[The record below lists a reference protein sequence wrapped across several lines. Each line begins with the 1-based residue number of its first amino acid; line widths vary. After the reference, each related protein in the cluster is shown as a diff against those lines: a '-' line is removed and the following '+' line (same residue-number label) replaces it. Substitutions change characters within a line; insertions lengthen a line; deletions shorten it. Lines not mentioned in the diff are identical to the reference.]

1 MSLFKSLVS
10 LLFLLIILGGA
21 ALAGGYYWVESEAT
35 KPGPLQ
41 GDGIFVV
48 KAGEGLSAVA
58 ARLEAEGFISDE
70 RVMKIRARINP
81 PEGQIKVGEYAIP
94 AKATVDEIMAQLV
107 EGKVVM
113 LKLTIPEGLTTK
125 KVLELVVGAD
135 VLSGDMPTEEIP
147 EGVLQ
152 PDTYLFP
159 RGETRAAFLERM
171 RAAQTKA
178 LDELWPTRV
187 DGLPL
192 ASKDEALILASI
204 VQKEAAD
211 HEEYGRVASVFINRL
226 NRGMKL
232 QTDPTVHYGVNGGEP
247 LFNRR
252 GQRRTLYRSELD
264 HDTPWNTYTREGLPA
279 TAIANPS
286 RAAIEAV
293 LSPPETDYL
302 FFVADGKGG
311 TTFTTNIR
319 DHERAVAAYRKFE
332 REEIARERA
341 ND

>member
-10 LLFLLIILGGA
+10 LLFLLIILAGA
-21 ALAGGYYWVESEAT
+21 ALVGGYYWVEREAT

-41 GDGIFVV
+41 SETIFTV
-48 KAGEGLSAVA
+48 KPGEGLSGVA
-58 ARLEAEGFISDE
+58 TRLAAEGFIADD
-70 RVMKIRARINP
+70 RVMKIRARIKP

-94 AKATVDEIMAQLV
+94 AGASVDEIMAQLV

-125 KVLELVVGAD
+125 QVLALVAGAD
-135 VLSGDMPTEEIP
+135 VLAGDMPDSETP

-159 RGETRAAFLERM
+159 RGETRAAFIQRM
-171 RAAQTKA
+171 QEAQAET
-178 LDELWPTRV
+178 LDELWQTRNE
-187 DGLPL
+187 GLPL
-192 ASKDEALILASI
+192 ASKEEALILASI
-204 VQKEAAD
+204 VQKEAAG
-211 HEEYGRVASVFINRL
+211 HEEYGNVASVFINRL
-226 NRGMKL
+226 NKGMKL

-264 HDTPWNTYTREGLPA
+264 RDTPWNTYTREGLPA
-279 TAIANPS
+279 TAIANPG
-286 RAAIEAV
+286 RHAIEAV
-293 LSPPETDYL
+293 LNPPQTDYL

-311 TTFTTNIR
+311 TTFTTNVR
-319 DHERAVAAYRKFE
+319 DHERAVAAYRKYE

>member
-21 ALAGGYYWVESEAT
+21 ALAGGYYWVESEA
-35 KPGPLQ
+35 KKAGPLTSET
-41 GDGIFVV
+41 IFTV
-48 KAGEGLSAVA
+48 KSGEGLSTVA
-58 ARLEAEGFISDE
+58 DRLETGGFISDD
-70 RVMKIRARINP
+70 RVMKIRARIKP
-81 PEGQIKVGEYAIP
+81 LEGQIKVGEYAVP
-94 AKATVDEIMAQLV
+94 AGASVDAILAQLV

-125 KVLELVVGAD
+125 KVLDLVASAD
-135 VLSGDMPTEEIP
+135 NLTGDMPDDEIA

-159 RGETRAAFLERM
+159 RGETRRDFIGRM
-171 RAAQTKA
+171 RKAQEKT
-178 LDELWPTRV
+178 LDDLWSSR
-187 DGLPL
+187 DGDVPL
-192 ASKDEALILASI
+192 ASKGEALILASI
-204 VQKEAAD
+204 VQKEAAG

-232 QTDPTVHYGVNGGEP
+232 QTDPTVHYGVNRGEP
-247 LFNRR
+247 LYNRR

-264 HDTPWNTYTREGLPA
+264 RDTPWNTYTREGLPA
-279 TAIANPS
+279 TAIANPG

-293 LSPPETDYL
+293 LNPPKTDFL
-302 FFVADGKGG
+302 FFVANPEGG
-311 TTFTTNIR
+311 TTFTTNVR
-319 DHERAVAAYRKFE
+319 DHERAVAVYRKYE

>member
-1 MSLFKSLVS
+1 MSLFKTLVS

-21 ALAGGYYWVESEAT
+21 ALAGGYYWVESEST

-41 GDGIFVV
+41 NESIFVV

-58 ARLEAEGFISDE
+58 SRLEAEGFIADQ
-70 RVMKIRARINP
+70 RVMKVRARINP
-81 PEGQIKVGEYAIP
+81 PKGQIKVGEYAVAP
-94 AKATVDEIMAQLV
+94 GATVDDIMAQLV

-113 LKLTIPEGLTTK
+113 LKLTVPEGLTTR
-125 KVLELVVGAD
+125 KVLELVAGAD
-135 VLSGDMPTEEIP
+135 VLTGPMPTDDIP

-159 RGETRAAFLERM
+159 RGETRADFLKRM
-171 RAAQTKA
+171 RDAQSGA
-178 LDELWPTRV
+178 LNELWPNRV
-187 DGLPL
+187 DDLPL
-192 ASKDEALILASI
+192 ASKEDALILASI
-204 VQKEAAD
+204 VQKEAAG

-264 HDTPWNTYTREGLPA
+264 RDTPWNTYTREGLPA
-279 TAIANPS
+279 TAIANPG

-293 LSPPETDYL
+293 LNPPKTDFL

-311 TTFTTNIR
+311 TTFTTNVR
-319 DHERAVAAYRKFE
+319 DHERAVAAYRKYE